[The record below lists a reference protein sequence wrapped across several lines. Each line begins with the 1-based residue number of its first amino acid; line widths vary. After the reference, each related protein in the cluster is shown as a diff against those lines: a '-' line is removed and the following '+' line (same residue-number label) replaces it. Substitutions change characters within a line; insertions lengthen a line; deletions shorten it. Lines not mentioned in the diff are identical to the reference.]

1 MGLVQARPIMQDPE
15 LNLSHAHFGTFMSAL
30 SIPNMILPFLGGVLL
45 DLR

>member
-1 MGLVQARPIMQDPE
+1 MIRDPE
-15 LNLSHAHFGTFMSAL
+15 LNLSHARFGTFMSAL